1 MNDSKAIQNQT
12 FKLQFMYPEDVGL
25 KGTAELWKQAQ
36 DAERNPNI
44 KNIRRD
50 KVNYDYG
57 FKGSDAAKPLW
68 VFDDGLK
75 TFMKFTGDVPAIFIV
90 DNKRRESLVNYRREA
105 DYIVI
110 DTVSRQWTLRYG
122 TENETCLFNLRT
134 APADVPALIEG
145 AVVPSGSARA
155 ASLLAKIKIGRHDV
169 GSELSFHRKR
179 HRDWRAGE
187 ALRDRADAAGCRGI
201 CDRRYRCRSHFLFSG
216 GEREPTVDNALG
228 KSSAPF
234 RRREMKA
241 SIRRRRRPCRR
252 CRCPRRRLRLHP
264 LRLLLWFRCQPRSHR
279 QSMSIAPE
287 ETIPTIHDASSSP
300 GRQSFSSAYA
310 LQPLSSISPNRRTVP
325 PVLRPIPRSW
335 SAWGNSTPGAS
346 TANGDT
352 GGAVDNDRAS

>member
-1 MNDSKAIQNQT
+1 MKRAMAGFMMSLLLATSSAQAELIARPGRLDPRVRTLPYSAEQVFVVTGTYGMVTTILFGADEEITQVVAGDTVSWQILTSADRRSLTLKPMEKNAPTNLSVVTTKRTYSFDLEVNDSKAIQNQT

-134 APADVPALIEG
+134 TPADVPAPIEG
-145 AVVPSGSARA
+145 AVAP
-155 ASLLAKIKIGRHDV
+155 
-169 GSELSFHRKR
+169 KR
-179 HRDWRAGE
+179 LG
-187 ALRDRADAAGCRGI
+187 
-201 CDRRYRCRSHFLFSG
+201 SG
-216 GEREPTVDNALG
+216 GVT
-228 KSSAPF
+228 SS
-234 RRREMKA
+234 
-241 SIRRRRRPCRR
+241 
-252 CRCPRRRLRLHP
+252 LR
-264 LRLLLWFRCQPRSHR
+264 SK
-279 QSMSIAPE
+279 
-287 ETIPTIHDASSSP
+287 
-300 GRQSFSSAYA
+300 
-310 LQPLSSISPNRRTVP
+310 
-325 PVLRPIPRSW
+325 
-335 SAWGNSTPGAS
+335 
-346 TANGDT
+346 
-352 GGAVDNDRAS
+352 

>member
-1 MNDSKAIQNQT
+1 MMSLLLATSSAQAELIARPGRLDPRVRTLPYSAEQVFVVTGTYGMVTTILFGADEEITQVVAGDTVSWQILTSADRRSLTLKPMEKNAPTNLSVVTTKRTYSFDLEVNDSKAIQNQT

-134 APADVPALIEG
+134 TPADVPAPIEG
-145 AVVPSGSARA
+145 AVAP
-155 ASLLAKIKIGRHDV
+155 
-169 GSELSFHRKR
+169 KR
-179 HRDWRAGE
+179 LG
-187 ALRDRADAAGCRGI
+187 
-201 CDRRYRCRSHFLFSG
+201 SG
-216 GEREPTVDNALG
+216 GVT
-228 KSSAPF
+228 SS
-234 RRREMKA
+234 
-241 SIRRRRRPCRR
+241 
-252 CRCPRRRLRLHP
+252 LR
-264 LRLLLWFRCQPRSHR
+264 SK
-279 QSMSIAPE
+279 
-287 ETIPTIHDASSSP
+287 
-300 GRQSFSSAYA
+300 
-310 LQPLSSISPNRRTVP
+310 
-325 PVLRPIPRSW
+325 
-335 SAWGNSTPGAS
+335 
-346 TANGDT
+346 
-352 GGAVDNDRAS
+352 

>member
-1 MNDSKAIQNQT
+1 MRRVRVGILLSLLLTASSVHAELTARPGRLDPRVRTLPYSAEQVFVVTGTYGMVTTILFGADEEVTQVVAGDTVSWQILTSADRRSLTLKPMEKDAPTNLSVVTTKRTYSFDLEVNDSKSIQNQT
-12 FKLQFMYPEDVGL
+12 FKLRFIYPEDAGL

-134 APADVPALIEG
+134 APADVPAPIEG
-145 AVVPSGSARA
+145 AVAPKRLGSSGAGSPS
-155 ASLLAKIKIGRHDV
+155 
-169 GSELSFHRKR
+169 
-179 HRDWRAGE
+179 
-187 ALRDRADAAGCRGI
+187 
-201 CDRRYRCRSHFLFSG
+201 
-216 GEREPTVDNALG
+216 
-228 KSSAPF
+228 KS
-234 RRREMKA
+234 R
-241 SIRRRRRPCRR
+241 
-252 CRCPRRRLRLHP
+252 
-264 LRLLLWFRCQPRSHR
+264 
-279 QSMSIAPE
+279 
-287 ETIPTIHDASSSP
+287 
-300 GRQSFSSAYA
+300 
-310 LQPLSSISPNRRTVP
+310 
-325 PVLRPIPRSW
+325 
-335 SAWGNSTPGAS
+335 
-346 TANGDT
+346 
-352 GGAVDNDRAS
+352 